1 MPFRFAKAEQS
12 FYILTFAICAV
23 LHIATAA
30 FDFPFIWIVPALLPL
45 ALAIVCSR
53 ITPRG
58 VSFALPIDFIR
69 KLGFVLLAYS
79 VILFIYE
86 YRTTGGATGVE
97 TIDGQCVALY
107 KSTIIK
113 NLNTYECRHF
123 PTLWTRVM
131 SAWIAMM
138 ACVGLSHSYDPS
150 AKLAR

>member
-23 LHIATAA
+23 IHIATTV
-30 FDFPFIWIVPALLPL
+30 FDFPFIWVMPAMLPL
-45 ALAIVCSR
+45 ALAILCSR

-58 VSFALPIDFIR
+58 VSFALPINFIE
-69 KLGFVLLAYS
+69 KLGFLLIAYS
-79 VILFIYE
+79 VILFIYQ
-86 YRTTGGATGVE
+86 YRTTNGATGVE

-113 NLNTYECRHF
+113 HLSTYECRHF

-131 SAWIAMM
+131 SAWIAMFS
-138 ACVGLSHSYDPS
+138 CLGLSRSYEIS